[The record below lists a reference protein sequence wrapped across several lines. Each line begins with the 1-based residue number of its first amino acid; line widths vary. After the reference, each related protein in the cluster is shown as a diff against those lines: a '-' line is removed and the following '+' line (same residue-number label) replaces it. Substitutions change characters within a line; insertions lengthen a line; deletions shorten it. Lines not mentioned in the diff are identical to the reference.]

1 MLVFILKSAI
11 TLALLYSCFFILLS
25 KETFHR
31 FNRVML
37 LGIMVA
43 AFVVP
48 MLHITTEHPTII
60 NEEVQ
65 LMENMTDRGIVF
77 IYEDEA
83 TDTQPQFNWVQVIK
97 WVYLAGVAVML
108 IITLIQVFNLVRLMR
123 GGIHQKDEQGNTI
136 ILINGE
142 IPPFSIFHFI
152 VMSVK
157 DYESGRQY
165 ILTHEQEHIRL
176 GHSYDLLLMQVLK
189 TIQWFNPFV
198 WFISRDLKTIHEYEA
213 DQAVINQ
220 GIDAKQY
227 QLFLVKKVVGNRL
240 QPFTNNLNHGSLK
253 KRIAMMYQ
261 KKSNRWLMLKA
272 LFAIPVIALTIS
284 AFATPAAMKPVEELV
299 KTIEEQTSPSFV
311 LQDEREILA
320 NEVSN
325 EPSNLLAPIGE
336 TGKGSEGVP
345 DIKPGQVLTGQVT
358 DEKGEPLQT
367 ATVFE
372 QDEQFRI
379 YAKAVT
385 DVNGNF
391 AIKIVNPE
399 HNIRVSYVSCKEFLT
414 KISNMPKKVKLQPTD
429 LIQIV
434 DVDARKKQVA
444 GSTMRLRGVGT
455 ITGGE
460 PLLVVD
466 GVIMQGVEHL
476 DVNGSDPIEDLMQ
489 KEFGIKQSDIE
500 SVTVLKDGAAT
511 AIYGEKGKNGVIEIK
526 TRVKQDTIV
535 ARVMNNEN
543 GLAIKSNNGDLPLD
557 SMLNRLP
564 GLEKQPDGSF
574 TVNGKKIKRVLV
586 NGEEVNLEDLVK

>member
-1 MLVFILKSAI
+1 MILFIIKSAI
-11 TLALLYSCFFILLS
+11 TLALLYSCFFVLLS

-48 MLHITTEHPTII
+48 MFHITTEHPTVI

-83 TDTQPQFNWVQVIK
+83 TEPQPQFNWVQVIK

-272 LFAIPVIALTIS
+272 LFAIPVIALTVG
-284 AFATPAAMKPVEELV
+284 AFATPAAIKPVEELV
-299 KTIEEQTSPSFV
+299 QTIEEETSPSFV

-325 EPSNLLAPIGE
+325 EPSNLLAPE
-336 TGKGSEGVP
+336 TGKGSEEVS
-345 DIKPGQVLTGQVT
+345 DVKPGQVLTGQVT

-444 GSTMRLRGVGT
+444 G
-455 ITGGE
+455 GE

-535 ARVMNNEN
+535 ARVRTMLKERD
-543 GLAIKSNNGDLPLD
+543 LAIKSNNNDLPLD
-557 SMLNRLP
+557 SMINRLP

>member
-43 AFVVP
+43 AFIVP

-65 LMENMTDRGIVF
+65 LIENMTDRGIVF

-83 TDTQPQFNWVQVIK
+83 TEPQPQINWVQVMM
-97 WVYLAGVAVML
+97 WVYLTGVAVML
-108 IITLIQVFNLVRLMR
+108 MITLIQVINLVRLMHR
-123 GGIHQKDEQGNTI
+123 GIQQKDEQGNTI

-284 AFATPAAMKPVEELV
+284 AFATPAAMKPVEDLV

-367 ATVFE
+367 ANVTE
-372 QDEQFRI
+372 QDEQGRI
-379 YAKAVT
+379 YANAVT
-385 DVNGNF
+385 DINGNF
-391 AIKIVNPE
+391 SIKIVSPE
-399 HNIRVSYVSCKEFLT
+399 HNIRVSYVGCKTFLT
-414 KISNMPKKVKLQPTD
+414 KVSNMPKKVVLPPND

-434 DVDARKKQVA
+434 DENARKREVA
-444 GSTMRLRGVGT
+444 
-455 ITGGE
+455 GGE

-476 DVNGSDPIEDLMQ
+476 DVNEPTSIDVLML

-511 AIYGEKGKNGVIEIK
+511 AIYGVIEIK

-543 GLAIKSNNGDLPLD
+543 GLVIKSNNDDLPLD

-574 TVNGKKIKRVLV
+574 TVNGKKVKRVLV
-586 NGEEVNLEDLVK
+586 NGEEMNLEDLVK

>member
-43 AFVVP
+43 AFIVP

-60 NEEVQ
+60 NKEVQ
-65 LMENMTDRGIVF
+65 LIENMTDRGIVF

-83 TDTQPQFNWVQVIK
+83 TEPQPQINWVQVMM
-97 WVYLAGVAVML
+97 WVYLTGVAVML
-108 IITLIQVFNLVRLMR
+108 IITLIEVINLVRLMHR
-123 GGIHQKDEQGNTI
+123 GIQQKDEQGNTI

-142 IPPFSIFHFI
+142 ISPFSIFHFI

-189 TIQWFNPFV
+189 TTQWFNPFV

-345 DIKPGQVLTGQVT
+345 DIKPGQ
-358 DEKGEPLQT
+358 
-367 ATVFE
+367 
-372 QDEQFRI
+372 
-379 YAKAVT
+379 
-385 DVNGNF
+385 
-391 AIKIVNPE
+391 
-399 HNIRVSYVSCKEFLT
+399 
-414 KISNMPKKVKLQPTD
+414 
-429 LIQIV
+429 
-434 DVDARKKQVA
+434 
-444 GSTMRLRGVGT
+444 
-455 ITGGE
+455 
-460 PLLVVD
+460 
-466 GVIMQGVEHL
+466 
-476 DVNGSDPIEDLMQ
+476 
-489 KEFGIKQSDIE
+489 
-500 SVTVLKDGAAT
+500 
-511 AIYGEKGKNGVIEIK
+511 
-526 TRVKQDTIV
+526 
-535 ARVMNNEN
+535 
-543 GLAIKSNNGDLPLD
+543 
-557 SMLNRLP
+557 
-564 GLEKQPDGSF
+564 
-574 TVNGKKIKRVLV
+574 
-586 NGEEVNLEDLVK
+586 

>member
-65 LMENMTDRGIVF
+65 LIENMTDRGIVF

-83 TDTQPQFNWVQVIK
+83 TEPQPQINWVQVMM
-97 WVYLAGVAVML
+97 WVYLTGVAVML
-108 IITLIQVFNLVRLMR
+108 MITLIQVINLVRLMHK
-123 GGIHQKDEQGNTI
+123 GIQQKDEQGNTI

-165 ILTHEQEHIRL
+165 ILTHEQEHRRL

-284 AFATPAAMKPVEELV
+284 AFATPAAMKPVEDLV

-311 LQDEREILA
+311 LQDEQTTQ
-320 NEVSN
+320 N
-325 EPSNLLAPIGE
+325 NLTLTLSQEEGTESSPLG
-336 TGKGSEGVP
+336 GDKSGVP

-367 ATVFE
+367 ANVTE
-372 QDEQFRI
+372 QDEQGRI
-379 YAKAVT
+379 YANAVT
-385 DVNGNF
+385 DINGNF
-391 AIKIVNPE
+391 SIKIVSPE
-399 HNIRVSYVSCKEFLT
+399 HNIRVSYVGCKTFLT
-414 KISNMPKKVKLQPTD
+414 KVSNMPKKVVLPPND

-434 DVDARKKQVA
+434 DVNARKRDVA
-444 GSTMRLRGVGT
+444 
-455 ITGGE
+455 GGE

-476 DVNGSDPIEDLMQ
+476 DVNEPTSIDVLML

-543 GLAIKSNNGDLPLD
+543 GLAIKSHNDDLPLD

-574 TVNGKKIKRVLV
+574 TVNGKKVKRVLV
-586 NGEEVNLEDLVK
+586 NGEEMNLEDLVK

>member
-1 MLVFILKSAI
+1 MLVFIIKSAI
-11 TLALLYSCFFILLS
+11 TLALLYSVFFLFLS

-31 FNRVML
+31 FNRLML
-37 LGIMVA
+37 IGIMIA
-43 AFVVP
+43 SFVVP
-48 MLHITTEHPTII
+48 MFHITTEHPTII
-60 NEEVQ
+60 NQEVQ
-65 LMENMTDRGIVF
+65 QMEQLMQDEIIV

-83 TDTQPQFNWVQVIK
+83 SDVQPQITWVQALK
-97 WVYLAGVAVML
+97 WVYLAGVAVMI
-108 IITLIQVFNLVRLMR
+108 IITIIQVVNLVRLMR
-123 GGIHQKDEQGNTI
+123 KGMRQTDEQGNTI
-136 ILINGE
+136 ILIHGD
-142 IPPFSIFHFI
+142 IPPFSIFKYI

-157 DYESGRQY
+157 DYETGRLY
-165 ILTHEQEHIRL
+165 ILTHEQEHIGL
-176 GHSYDLLLMQVLK
+176 GHSYDLLLIQVLK
-189 TIQWFNPFV
+189 IIQWFNPFV

-261 KKSNRWLMLKA
+261 KKSNRWLMLKS
-272 LFAIPVIALTIS
+272 LCAIPVIALTVS

-299 KTIEEQTSPSFV
+299 NTLEDQNLPSPV
-311 LQDEREILA
+311 LQSESVI
-320 NEVSN
+320 
-325 EPSNLLAPIGE
+325 LAPIVE
-336 TGKGSEGVP
+336 TEMVSESVPEVKEVP
-345 DIKPGQVLTGQVT
+345 DVKPGQVLTGQVT
-358 DEKGEPLQT
+358 DKEGSPLQT
-367 ATVFE
+367 ANVTE
-372 QDEQFRI
+372 QDGEGRI
-379 YAKAVT
+379 YANAVT
-385 DVNGNF
+385 DINGNF

-399 HNIRVSYVSCKEFLT
+399 HNIRVSYVGCKTFLT
-414 KISNMPKKVKLQPTD
+414 KVSNMPKKVVLSPTD
-429 LIQIV
+429 LIQVV
-434 DVDARKKQVA
+434 DVNARKREVA
-444 GSTMRLRGVGT
+444 
-455 ITGGE
+455 GGE

-526 TRVKQDTIV
+526 TKIKQDTIV

-543 GLAIKSNNGDLPLD
+543 GLAIKSNNNDLPLD
-557 SMLNRLP
+557 SMLNKLP

-574 TVNGKKIKRVLV
+574 TVNGKKIKKVLV
-586 NGEEVNLEDLVK
+586 NGEEVNLDDMLP

>member
-1 MLVFILKSAI
+1 MLVFIIKSAI
-11 TLALLYSCFFILLS
+11 TLALLYSVFFLFLS

-31 FNRVML
+31 FNRLML
-37 LGIMVA
+37 IGIMIA
-43 AFVVP
+43 SFVVP
-48 MLHITTEHPTII
+48 MFHITTEHPTII
-60 NEEVQ
+60 NQEVQ
-65 LMENMTDRGIVF
+65 QMEQLMQDEIIV

-83 TDTQPQFNWVQVIK
+83 SDVQPQITWVQALK
-97 WVYLAGVAVML
+97 WVYLAGVAVMM
-108 IITLIQVFNLVRLMR
+108 IITIIQVVNLVRLMR
-123 GGIHQKDEQGNTI
+123 KGMRQTDEQGNTI
-136 ILINGE
+136 ILIHGD
-142 IPPFSIFHFI
+142 IPPFSIFKYI

-157 DYESGRQY
+157 DYETGRLY
-165 ILTHEQEHIRL
+165 ILTHEQEHIGL
-176 GHSYDLLLMQVLK
+176 GHSYDLLLIQVLK
-189 TIQWFNPFV
+189 IIQWFNPFV

-261 KKSNRWLMLKA
+261 KKSNRWLMLKS
-272 LFAIPVIALTIS
+272 LCAIPVIALTVS
-284 AFATPAAMKPVEELV
+284 AFATPAAMKPVEALV
-299 KTIEEQTSPSFV
+299 NTLEDQNLPSPV
-311 LQDEREILA
+311 LQSESVILA
-320 NEVSN
+320 PTVEAEMVSESVPEVK
-325 EPSNLLAPIGE
+325 E
-336 TGKGSEGVP
+336 VP
-345 DIKPGQVLTGQVT
+345 DVKPGQVLTGQVT
-358 DEKGEPLQT
+358 DEKGEPCQM

-434 DVDARKKQVA
+434 DVDARKREVA
-444 GSTMRLRGVGT
+444 
-455 ITGGE
+455 GGE

-489 KEFGIKQSDIE
+489 KKFGIKQSDIE

-526 TRVKQDTIV
+526 TKIKQDTIV

-543 GLAIKSNNGDLPLD
+543 GLAIKSNNNDLPLD
-557 SMLNRLP
+557 SMLNKLP

-574 TVNGKKIKRVLV
+574 TVNGKRILRVLV
-586 NGEEVNLEDLVK
+586 NGEEVNLDDMLP

>member
-1 MLVFILKSAI
+1 MLVFIIKSAI
-11 TLALLYSCFFILLS
+11 TLALLYSVFFLFLS

-31 FNRVML
+31 FNRLML
-37 LGIMVA
+37 IGIMIA
-43 AFVVP
+43 SFVVP
-48 MLHITTEHPTII
+48 MFHITTEHPTII
-60 NEEVQ
+60 NQEVQ
-65 LMENMTDRGIVF
+65 QMEQLMQDEIIV

-83 TDTQPQFNWVQVIK
+83 SDVQSQITWVQALK
-97 WVYLAGVAVML
+97 WIYVAGVAVML
-108 IITLIQVFNLVRLMR
+108 IITIIQVINLVRLMR
-123 GGIHQKDEQGNTI
+123 GGVRQTDEQGNTI
-136 ILINGE
+136 ILIHGD
-142 IPPFSIFHFI
+142 IPPFSIFKYI

-157 DYESGRQY
+157 DYETGRLY
-165 ILTHEQEHIRL
+165 ILTHEQEHIGL
-176 GHSYDLLLMQVLK
+176 GHSYDLLLIQVLK
-189 TIQWFNPFV
+189 IIQWFNPFV

-261 KKSNRWLMLKA
+261 KKSNRWLMLKS
-272 LFAIPVIALTIS
+272 LCAIPVVALTVS

-299 KTIEEQTSPSFV
+299 NTLDDQTLPSFV
-311 LQDEREILA
+311 LQDESEILA
-320 NEVSN
+320 PTKEAEMVSEVVTEVKEVS
-325 EPSNLLAPIGE
+325 
-336 TGKGSEGVP
+336 

-367 ATVFE
+367 ANVVE
-372 QDEQFRI
+372 LDGEGRI
-379 YAKAVT
+379 HANAVT
-385 DVNGNF
+385 DANGNF

-399 HNIRVSYVSCKEFLT
+399 HNIRVSYIGCKTFQT
-414 KISNMPKKVKLQPTD
+414 KPSSLPKKVVLPPTD

-434 DVDARKKQVA
+434 DVNARKRDVA
-444 GSTMRLRGVGT
+444 
-455 ITGGE
+455 GGE

-476 DVNGSDPIEDLMQ
+476 DVNEPTSIIDVIML

-543 GLAIKSNNGDLPLD
+543 GLAIKSNNDDLPLD

-574 TVNGKKIKRVLV
+574 TINGKKIKRVLV
-586 NGEEVNLEDLVK
+586 NGEEVNLEEMVK

>member
-43 AFVVP
+43 AFIVP

-65 LMENMTDRGIVF
+65 LIENMTDRGIVF

-83 TDTQPQFNWVQVIK
+83 TEPQPQINWVQVMM
-97 WVYLAGVAVML
+97 WVYLTGVAVML
-108 IITLIQVFNLVRLMR
+108 MITLIQVINLVRLMHR
-123 GGIHQKDEQGNTI
+123 GIQQKDEQGNTI

-284 AFATPAAMKPVEELV
+284 AFATPAAMKPVEDLV

-367 ATVFE
+367 ANVTE
-372 QDEQFRI
+372 QDEQGRI
-379 YAKAVT
+379 YANAVT

-391 AIKIVNPE
+391 SIKIVSPE
-399 HNIRVSYVSCKEFLT
+399 HNIRVSYVGCKTFLT
-414 KISNMPKKVKLQPTD
+414 KVSNMPKKVVLPPND

-434 DVDARKKQVA
+434 DVNARKREVA
-444 GSTMRLRGVGT
+444 
-455 ITGGE
+455 GGE

-476 DVNGSDPIEDLMQ
+476 DVNEPTSIDVLML

-535 ARVMNNEN
+535 ARVMSNEN
-543 GLAIKSNNGDLPLD
+543 GLAIKSNNDDLPLD

-574 TVNGKKIKRVLV
+574 TVNGKKVKRVLV
-586 NGEEVNLEDLVK
+586 NGEEMNLEDLVK

>member
-1 MLVFILKSAI
+1 MVLFVLKSAI

-83 TDTQPQFNWVQVIK
+83 TEPQPQFNWVQVIK

-284 AFATPAAMKPVEELV
+284 AFATPAAIKPVEELV
-299 KTIEEQTSPSFV
+299 QTIEEETSPSFV

-325 EPSNLLAPIGE
+325 EPSNLLAPE
-336 TGKGSEGVP
+336 TVKGSEDVP
-345 DIKPGQVLTGQVT
+345 DVKPGQVLTGQVT

-367 ATVFE
+367 ANVTE
-372 QDEQFRI
+372 QDEQGRI

-434 DVDARKKQVA
+434 DVDARKKQV
-444 GSTMRLRGVGT
+444 
-455 ITGGE
+455 TGGE

-543 GLAIKSNNGDLPLD
+543 GLAIKSNNDDLPLD

-574 TVNGKKIKRVLV
+574 TVNGKKVKRVLV
-586 NGEEVNLEDLVK
+586 NGEEMNLEDLVK

>member
-1 MLVFILKSAI
+1 MILFIIKSAI
-11 TLALLYSCFFILLS
+11 TLALLYSCFFVLLS

-31 FNRVML
+31 FNRLML
-37 LGIMVA
+37 IGIMIA
-43 AFVVP
+43 SFVVP
-48 MLHITTEHPTII
+48 MFHITTEHPTII

-65 LMENMTDRGIVF
+65 LIENMTDRGIVF

-83 TDTQPQFNWVQVIK
+83 TEPQPQINWVQVMM
-97 WVYLAGVAVML
+97 WVYLTGVAVML
-108 IITLIQVFNLVRLMR
+108 MITLIQVINLVRLMHK
-123 GGIHQKDEQGNTI
+123 GIQQKDEQGNTI

-142 IPPFSIFHFI
+142 IPPFSIFRFI

-311 LQDEREILA
+311 LQDEQTTQ
-320 NEVSN
+320 N
-325 EPSNLLAPIGE
+325 NLTLTLSQEEGTESSPLG
-336 TGKGSEGVP
+336 GDKSGVP
-345 DIKPGQVLTGQVT
+345 DVKPGQVLTGQVT
-358 DEKGEPLQT
+358 DEKGEPCQM

-466 GVIMQGVEHL
+466 GVIMQGVELL

-526 TRVKQDTIV
+526 TKIKQDTIV

-543 GLAIKSNNGDLPLD
+543 GLAIKSNNNDLPLD

-574 TVNGKKIKRVLV
+574 TINGKKIIRVLV
-586 NGEEVNLEDLVK
+586 NGEEVNLEDMLP

>member
-1 MLVFILKSAI
+1 MVLFILKSAI

-83 TDTQPQFNWVQVIK
+83 TEPQPQFNWVQVIK

-284 AFATPAAMKPVEELV
+284 AFATPAAIKPVEELV
-299 KTIEEQTSPSFV
+299 QTIEEETSPSFV
-311 LQDEREILA
+311 LQDEREIFA

-325 EPSNLLAPIGE
+325 EPSNLLAPE
-336 TGKGSEGVP
+336 TGKGSEDVP
-345 DIKPGQVLTGQVT
+345 DVKPGQVLTGQVT

-399 HNIRVSYVSCKEFLT
+399 HQCLLDCYEHFEDEVRENDPEEEKYETPGRKGEMYSYISLQKMSQKQKGYLSKGYWMFDNPKYWDLSSEELNPLVDFLN
-414 KISNMPKKVKLQPTD
+414 KY
-429 LIQIV
+429 
-434 DVDARKKQVA
+434 
-444 GSTMRLRGVGT
+444 
-455 ITGGE
+455 
-460 PLLVVD
+460 
-466 GVIMQGVEHL
+466 
-476 DVNGSDPIEDLMQ
+476 
-489 KEFGIKQSDIE
+489 FGDWK
-500 SVTVLKDGAAT
+500 
-511 AIYGEKGKNGVIEIK
+511 
-526 TRVKQDTIV
+526 
-535 ARVMNNEN
+535 
-543 GLAIKSNNGDLPLD
+543 
-557 SMLNRLP
+557 
-564 GLEKQPDGSF
+564 
-574 TVNGKKIKRVLV
+574 
-586 NGEEVNLEDLVK
+586 

>member
-43 AFVVP
+43 AFIVP

-65 LMENMTDRGIVF
+65 LIENMTDRGIVF

-83 TDTQPQFNWVQVIK
+83 MESQPQINWVQVMM
-97 WVYLAGVAVML
+97 WVYLTGVAVML
-108 IITLIQVFNLVRLMR
+108 MITLIQVINLVRLMHR
-123 GGIHQKDEQGNTI
+123 GIQQKDEQGNTI

-284 AFATPAAMKPVEELV
+284 AFATPAAIKPVEELV
-299 KTIEEQTSPSFV
+299 QTIEEETSPSFV

-367 ATVFE
+367 ANVTE
-372 QDEQFRI
+372 QDEQGRI
-379 YAKAVT
+379 YANAVT

-391 AIKIVNPE
+391 SIKIVSPE
-399 HNIRVSYVSCKEFLT
+399 HNIRVSYVGCKTFLT
-414 KISNMPKKVKLQPTD
+414 KVSNMPKKVVLPPND

-434 DVDARKKQVA
+434 DENARKREVA
-444 GSTMRLRGVGT
+444 
-455 ITGGE
+455 GGE

-476 DVNGSDPIEDLMQ
+476 DVNEPTSIDVLML

-543 GLAIKSNNGDLPLD
+543 GLAIKSNNDDLPLD
-557 SMLNRLP
+557 SMLIRLP

-574 TVNGKKIKRVLV
+574 TVNGKKVKRILV
-586 NGEEVNLEDLVK
+586 DGEEVNLEDLVK

>member
-1 MLVFILKSAI
+1 MVLFVLKSAI

-83 TDTQPQFNWVQVIK
+83 TEPQPQFNWVQVIK

-284 AFATPAAMKPVEELV
+284 AFATPAAIKPVEELV
-299 KTIEEQTSPSFV
+299 QTIEEETSPSFV

-345 DIKPGQVLTGQVT
+345 DVKPGQVLTGQVT

-367 ATVFE
+367 ANVTE
-372 QDEQFRI
+372 QDEQGRI
-379 YAKAVT
+379 YANAVT
-385 DVNGNF
+385 DINGNF
-391 AIKIVNPE
+391 SIKIVSPE
-399 HNIRVSYVSCKEFLT
+399 HNIRVSYVGCKTFLT
-414 KISNMPKKVKLQPTD
+414 KVSNMPKKVKLQPTD

-444 GSTMRLRGVGT
+444 G
-455 ITGGE
+455 GE

-466 GVIMQGVEHL
+466 GVIMQGVAHL
-476 DVNGSDPIEDLMQ
+476 DVNEPTSIDVLML

-574 TVNGKKIKRVLV
+574 TVNGKKVKRVLV
-586 NGEEVNLEDLVK
+586 NGEEMNLEDLVK

>member
-1 MLVFILKSAI
+1 MIFILKSAI
-11 TLALLYSCFFILLS
+11 TLALLYSVFFLFLS

-31 FNRVML
+31 FNRVMMI
-37 LGIMVA
+37 GMMVA
-43 AFVVP
+43 AFIVP
-48 MLHITTEHPTII
+48 MLRITTEHPTLI
-60 NEEVQ
+60 NQEVQ
-65 LMENMTDRGIVF
+65 QIENMMTDGIVV

-83 TDTQPQFNWVQVIK
+83 TEAQPQITWVQVMK

-108 IITLIQVFNLVRLMR
+108 IITIIQVMNLIRLMR
-123 GGIHQKDEQGNTI
+123 GGVSHKNEQGNTV
-136 ILINGE
+136 ILIDGD
-142 IPPFSIFHFI
+142 IPPFSIFRYI

-157 DYESGRQY
+157 DYESGRLY

-176 GHSYDLLLMQVLK
+176 GHSYDLLLLQVLK
-189 TIQWFNPFV
+189 IIQWFNPFV

-261 KKSNRWLMLKA
+261 KKSNRWLMLKS
-272 LFAIPVIALTIS
+272 LCAIPVVALTIS

-299 KTIEEQTSPSFV
+299 NTLEEQALPSPV
-311 LQDEREILA
+311 LQSESVILA
-320 NEVSN
+320 PTVETEMVSEAVPEVK
-325 EPSNLLAPIGE
+325 E
-336 TGKGSEGVP
+336 VP

-367 ATVFE
+367 ANVTE
-372 QDEQFRI
+372 QDEDGRI
-379 YAKAVT
+379 YGNAVT
-385 DVNGNF
+385 DANGNF

-399 HNIRVSYVSCKEFLT
+399 HNIRVSYIGCKTFLT
-414 KISNMPKKVKLQPTD
+414 KVSNMPKKVVLPPTD
-429 LIQIV
+429 LIQVV
-434 DVDARKKQVA
+434 DVNARKKEVA

-543 GLAIKSNNGDLPLD
+543 GLAIKSNNNDLPLD

-574 TVNGKKIKRVLV
+574 TINGKKIKKVLV
-586 NGEEVNLEDLVK
+586 NGEEVNLEDMLP

>member
-83 TDTQPQFNWVQVIK
+83 TEPQPQFNWVQVIK

-284 AFATPAAMKPVEELV
+284 AFATPAAMKPVEDLV

-311 LQDEREILA
+311 LQDEQTTQ
-320 NEVSN
+320 N
-325 EPSNLLAPIGE
+325 NLTLTLSQEEGTESSPLG
-336 TGKGSEGVP
+336 GDKSGVP

-367 ATVFE
+367 ANVTE
-372 QDEQFRI
+372 QDEQGRI
-379 YAKAVT
+379 YANAVT
-385 DVNGNF
+385 DINGNF
-391 AIKIVNPE
+391 SIKIVSPE
-399 HNIRVSYVSCKEFLT
+399 HNIRVSYVGCKTFLT
-414 KISNMPKKVKLQPTD
+414 KVSNMPKKVVLPPND

-434 DVDARKKQVA
+434 DVNARKRDVA
-444 GSTMRLRGVGT
+444 
-455 ITGGE
+455 GGE

-466 GVIMQGVEHL
+466 GVIMQGVAHL

-543 GLAIKSNNGDLPLD
+543 GLAIKSHNDDLPLD

-574 TVNGKKIKRVLV
+574 TVNGKKVKRVLV
-586 NGEEVNLEDLVK
+586 NGEEMNLEDLVK

>member
-43 AFVVP
+43 AFIVP

-65 LMENMTDRGIVF
+65 LIENMTDRGIVF

-83 TDTQPQFNWVQVIK
+83 TEPQPQINWVQVMM
-97 WVYLAGVAVML
+97 WVYLTGVAVML
-108 IITLIQVFNLVRLMR
+108 IITLIQVINLVRLMR
-123 GGIHQKDEQGNTI
+123 GGIQQKDEQGNTI

-272 LFAIPVIALTIS
+272 LFAIPVIALTVG
-284 AFATPAAMKPVEELV
+284 AFATPAAIKPVEELV
-299 KTIEEQTSPSFV
+299 QTIEEETSPSFV

-367 ATVFE
+367 ANVTE
-372 QDEQFRI
+372 QDEQGRI
-379 YAKAVT
+379 YANAVT

-391 AIKIVNPE
+391 SIKIVSPE
-399 HNIRVSYVSCKEFLT
+399 HNIRVSYVGCKTFLT
-414 KISNMPKKVKLQPTD
+414 KVSNMPKKVVLPPTD

-434 DVDARKKQVA
+434 DVNARKREVA
-444 GSTMRLRGVGT
+444 
-455 ITGGE
+455 GGE

-476 DVNGSDPIEDLMQ
+476 DVNEPTSIDVLML

-543 GLAIKSNNGDLPLD
+543 GLAIKSNNDDLPLD

-574 TVNGKKIKRVLV
+574 TVNGKKVKRVLV
-586 NGEEVNLEDLVK
+586 NGEEMNLEDLVK

>member
-1 MLVFILKSAI
+1 MVLFVLKSAI

-83 TDTQPQFNWVQVIK
+83 TEPQPQFNWVQVIK

-284 AFATPAAMKPVEELV
+284 AFATPAAIKPVEELV
-299 KTIEEQTSPSFV
+299 QTIEEETSPSFV
-311 LQDEREILA
+311 LQDERETLA

-325 EPSNLLAPIGE
+325 EPSNLLAPE
-336 TGKGSEGVP
+336 TGKGFEDVP
-345 DIKPGQVLTGQVT
+345 DVKPGQVLTGQVT

-385 DVNGNF
+385 DINGNF

-434 DVDARKKQVA
+434 DVDARKKQV
-444 GSTMRLRGVGT
+444 
-455 ITGGE
+455 TGGE

-543 GLAIKSNNGDLPLD
+543 GLAIKSNNDDLPLD

-574 TVNGKKIKRVLV
+574 TVNGKK
-586 NGEEVNLEDLVK
+586 VKLQKATSMQDFGKHNNSYFYH

>member
-1 MLVFILKSAI
+1 MILFIN
-11 TLALLYSCFFILLS
+11 SCFFVLLS

-31 FNRVML
+31 FNRIML
-37 LGIMVA
+37 IGIMIA

-48 MLHITTEHPTII
+48 MFHITTEHPTII

-65 LMENMTDRGIVF
+65 LIENMTDRGIVF

-83 TDTQPQFNWVQVIK
+83 TEPQPQINWVQVMM
-97 WVYLAGVAVML
+97 WVYLTGVAVML
-108 IITLIQVFNLVRLMR
+108 MITLIQVINLVRLMHR
-123 GGIHQKDEQGNTI
+123 GIQQKDEQGNTI

-299 KTIEEQTSPSFV
+299 KTIEEQTSPSFI

-511 AIYGEKGKNGVIEIK
+511 AI
-526 TRVKQDTIV
+526 
-535 ARVMNNEN
+535 
-543 GLAIKSNNGDLPLD
+543 
-557 SMLNRLP
+557 
-564 GLEKQPDGSF
+564 
-574 TVNGKKIKRVLV
+574 
-586 NGEEVNLEDLVK
+586 

>member
-1 MLVFILKSAI
+1 MLVFIIKSAI
-11 TLALLYSCFFILLS
+11 TLALLYSCFFVLLS

-31 FNRVML
+31 FNRIML
-37 LGIMVA
+37 IGIMIA

-48 MLHITTEHPTII
+48 MFHITTEHPTII
-60 NEEVQ
+60 NQEVQ
-65 LMENMTDRGIVF
+65 QMEQLMQDEIIV

-83 TDTQPQFNWVQVIK
+83 SDVQPQITWVQALK
-97 WVYLAGVAVML
+97 WVYLAGVAVMM
-108 IITLIQVFNLVRLMR
+108 IITIIQVVNLVRLMR
-123 GGIHQKDEQGNTI
+123 KGMRQTDEQGNTI
-136 ILINGE
+136 ILIHGD
-142 IPPFSIFHFI
+142 IPPFSIFRYI

-157 DYESGRQY
+157 DYETGRLY
-165 ILTHEQEHIRL
+165 ILTHEQEHIGL
-176 GHSYDLLLMQVLK
+176 GHSYDLLLIQVLK
-189 TIQWFNPFV
+189 IIQWFNPFV

-261 KKSNRWLMLKA
+261 KKSNRWLMLKS
-272 LFAIPVIALTIS
+272 LCAIPVIALTVS

-299 KTIEEQTSPSFV
+299 NTLEDQNLPSPV
-311 LQDEREILA
+311 LQSESVILA
-320 NEVSN
+320 PTVETEMVSESVPEVK
-325 EPSNLLAPIGE
+325 E
-336 TGKGSEGVP
+336 VP
-345 DIKPGQVLTGQVT
+345 DVKPGQVLTGQVT
-358 DEKGEPLQT
+358 DEKGEPCQT
-367 ATVFE
+367 ANVVE
-372 QDEQFRI
+372 LDGEGRI
-379 YAKAVT
+379 YANAVT
-385 DVNGNF
+385 DINGNF

-399 HNIRVSYVSCKEFLT
+399 HNIRVSYIGCKSFLT
-414 KISNMPKKVKLQPTD
+414 KVSNMPKKVVLSPTD

-434 DVDARKKQVA
+434 DVNARKRQVA
-444 GSTMRLRGVGT
+444 
-455 ITGGE
+455 GGE

-526 TRVKQDTIV
+526 TKIKQDTIV

-543 GLAIKSNNGDLPLD
+543 GLAIKSNNNDLPLD

>member
-65 LMENMTDRGIVF
+65 LIENMTDSGIVF

-83 TDTQPQFNWVQVIK
+83 TEPQPQINWVQVMM
-97 WVYLAGVAVML
+97 WVYLTGVAVML
-108 IITLIQVFNLVRLMR
+108 IITLIQVINLVRLMR
-123 GGIHQKDEQGNTI
+123 GGIQQKDEQGNTI

-311 LQDEREILA
+311 LQDEQTTQNKLTLTLSQEEGTESSPLGGDK
-320 NEVSN
+320 S
-325 EPSNLLAPIGE
+325 
-336 TGKGSEGVP
+336 GVP

-434 DVDARKKQVA
+434 DVNARKRDVA
-444 GSTMRLRGVGT
+444 
-455 ITGGE
+455 GGE

-476 DVNGSDPIEDLMQ
+476 DVNEPTSIDVLML

-574 TVNGKKIKRVLV
+574 TVNGKKVKRVLV
-586 NGEEVNLEDLVK
+586 DGEEMNLEDLVK

>member
-43 AFVVP
+43 AFIVP

-65 LMENMTDRGIVF
+65 LIENMTDRGIVF

-83 TDTQPQFNWVQVIK
+83 TEPQPQINWVQVMM
-97 WVYLAGVAVML
+97 WVYLTGVAVML
-108 IITLIQVFNLVRLMR
+108 MITLIQVINLVRLMHR
-123 GGIHQKDEQGNTI
+123 GIQQKDEQGNTI

-284 AFATPAAMKPVEELV
+284 AFATPAAMKPVEDLV

-367 ATVFE
+367 ANVTE
-372 QDEQFRI
+372 QDEQGRI
-379 YAKAVT
+379 YANAVT
-385 DVNGNF
+385 DINGNF
-391 AIKIVNPE
+391 SIKIVSPE
-399 HNIRVSYVSCKEFLT
+399 HNIRVSYVGCKTFLT
-414 KISNMPKKVKLQPTD
+414 KVSNMPKKVVLPPND

-434 DVDARKKQVA
+434 DVNARKREVA
-444 GSTMRLRGVGT
+444 
-455 ITGGE
+455 GGE
-460 PLLVVD
+460 PLIVVD

-543 GLAIKSNNGDLPLD
+543 GLAIKSNNDDLPLD

-574 TVNGKKIKRVLV
+574 TVNGKKVKRVLV
-586 NGEEVNLEDLVK
+586 NGEEMNLEDLVK

>member
-65 LMENMTDRGIVF
+65 LIENMTDRGIVF

-83 TDTQPQFNWVQVIK
+83 TEPQPQINWVQVMM
-97 WVYLAGVAVML
+97 WVYLTGVAVML
-108 IITLIQVFNLVRLMR
+108 MITLIQVINLVRLMHK
-123 GGIHQKDEQGNTI
+123 GIQQKDEQGNTI

-284 AFATPAAMKPVEELV
+284 AFATPAAMKPVEDLV

-311 LQDEREILA
+311 LQDEQTTQ
-320 NEVSN
+320 N
-325 EPSNLLAPIGE
+325 NLTLTLSQEEGTESSPLG
-336 TGKGSEGVP
+336 GDKSGVP

-367 ATVFE
+367 ANVTE
-372 QDEQFRI
+372 QDEQGRI
-379 YAKAVT
+379 YANAVT
-385 DVNGNF
+385 DINGNF
-391 AIKIVNPE
+391 SIKIVSPE
-399 HNIRVSYVSCKEFLT
+399 HNIRVSYVGCKTFLT
-414 KISNMPKKVKLQPTD
+414 KVSNMPKKVVLPPND

-434 DVDARKKQVA
+434 DVNARKRDV
-444 GSTMRLRGVGT
+444 V
-455 ITGGE
+455 
-460 PLLVVD
+460 LVVNPSLWW
-466 GVIMQGVEHL
+466 ME
-476 DVNGSDPIEDLMQ
+476 SSC
-489 KEFGIKQSDIE
+489 KE
-500 SVTVLKDGAAT
+500 
-511 AIYGEKGKNGVIEIK
+511 
-526 TRVKQDTIV
+526 
-535 ARVMNNEN
+535 
-543 GLAIKSNNGDLPLD
+543 
-557 SMLNRLP
+557 
-564 GLEKQPDGSF
+564 
-574 TVNGKKIKRVLV
+574 
-586 NGEEVNLEDLVK
+586 

>member
-65 LMENMTDRGIVF
+65 LIENMTDRGIVF

-83 TDTQPQFNWVQVIK
+83 TEPQPQINWVQVMM
-97 WVYLAGVAVML
+97 WVYPTGVAVML
-108 IITLIQVFNLVRLMR
+108 MITLIQVINLVRLMHR
-123 GGIHQKDEQGNTI
+123 GIQQKDEQGNTI
-136 ILINGE
+136 ILINSE

-284 AFATPAAMKPVEELV
+284 AFATPAAMKPVEDLV

-367 ATVFE
+367 ANVTE
-372 QDEQFRI
+372 QDEQGRI
-379 YAKAVT
+379 YANAVT
-385 DVNGNF
+385 DINGNF
-391 AIKIVNPE
+391 SIKIVSPE
-399 HNIRVSYVSCKEFLT
+399 HNIRVSYVGCKTFLT
-414 KISNMPKKVKLQPTD
+414 KVSNMPKKVVLPPNE

-434 DVDARKKQVA
+434 DVNARKREVA
-444 GSTMRLRGVGT
+444 
-455 ITGGE
+455 GGE

-476 DVNGSDPIEDLMQ
+476 DVNEPTSIDVLML

-543 GLAIKSNNGDLPLD
+543 GLAIKSNNDDLPLD

-574 TVNGKKIKRVLV
+574 TVNGKKVKRVLV
-586 NGEEVNLEDLVK
+586 NGEEMNLEDLVK

>member
-65 LMENMTDRGIVF
+65 LIENMTDRGIVF

-83 TDTQPQFNWVQVIK
+83 TEPQPQINWVQVMM
-97 WVYLAGVAVML
+97 WVYLTGVAVML
-108 IITLIQVFNLVRLMR
+108 MITLIQVINLVRLMR
-123 GGIHQKDEQGNTI
+123 GGIQQKDEQGNTI

-325 EPSNLLAPIGE
+325 EPSNLLSPIGE

-345 DIKPGQVLTGQVT
+345 DVKPGQVLTGQVT

-367 ATVFE
+367 ANVTE
-372 QDEQFRI
+372 QDEQGRI
-379 YAKAVT
+379 YANAVT
-385 DVNGNF
+385 DINGNF
-391 AIKIVNPE
+391 SIKIVSPE
-399 HNIRVSYVSCKEFLT
+399 HNIRVSYVGCKTFLT
-414 KISNMPKKVKLQPTD
+414 KVSNMPKKVVLPPND

-434 DVDARKKQVA
+434 DVNARKRDVA
-444 GSTMRLRGVGT
+444 
-455 ITGGE
+455 GGE

-476 DVNGSDPIEDLMQ
+476 DVNEPTSIDVLML

-543 GLAIKSNNGDLPLD
+543 GLAIKSHNDDLPLD

-574 TVNGKKIKRVLV
+574 TVNGKKVKRVLV
-586 NGEEVNLEDLVK
+586 NGEEMNLEDLVK

>member
-1 MLVFILKSAI
+1 MLVFIIKSAI
-11 TLALLYSCFFILLS
+11 TLALLYSVFFLFLS

-31 FNRVML
+31 FNRLML
-37 LGIMVA
+37 IGIMIA
-43 AFVVP
+43 SFVVP
-48 MLHITTEHPTII
+48 MFHITTEHPTII
-60 NEEVQ
+60 NQEVQ
-65 LMENMTDRGIVF
+65 QMEQLMQDEIIV

-83 TDTQPQFNWVQVIK
+83 LDVQPQITWVQALK
-97 WVYLAGVAVML
+97 WVYLAGVAVMI
-108 IITLIQVFNLVRLMR
+108 IITIIQVVNLVRLMR
-123 GGIHQKDEQGNTI
+123 KGMRQTDEQGNTI
-136 ILINGE
+136 ILIHGD
-142 IPPFSIFHFI
+142 IPPFSIFKYI

-157 DYESGRQY
+157 DYETGRLY
-165 ILTHEQEHIRL
+165 ILTHEQEHIGL
-176 GHSYDLLLMQVLK
+176 GHSYDLLLIQVLK
-189 TIQWFNPFV
+189 IIQWFNPFV

-261 KKSNRWLMLKA
+261 KKSNRWLMLKS
-272 LFAIPVIALTIS
+272 LCAIPVIALTVS

-299 KTIEEQTSPSFV
+299 NTLEDQNLPSPV
-311 LQDEREILA
+311 LQSESVILA
-320 NEVSN
+320 PTVETEMVSESVPEVKEVS
-325 EPSNLLAPIGE
+325 
-336 TGKGSEGVP
+336 

-358 DEKGEPLQT
+358 DEKGEPCQMANVT
-367 ATVFE
+367 E
-372 QDEQFRI
+372 QDEDGKI
-379 YAKAVT
+379 YAHAVT

-399 HNIRVSYVSCKEFLT
+399 HNIRVSYIGCKTFLT
-414 KISNMPKKVKLQPTD
+414 KPSSLPKKVVLPPTD
-429 LIQIV
+429 LIQVV
-434 DVDARKKQVA
+434 DVNARKREVA
-444 GSTMRLRGVGT
+444 
-455 ITGGE
+455 GGE

-526 TRVKQDTIV
+526 TKIKQDTIV

-543 GLAIKSNNGDLPLD
+543 GLAIKSNNNDLPLD
-557 SMLNRLP
+557 SMLNKLP

-574 TVNGKKIKRVLV
+574 TVNGKKIKKVLV
-586 NGEEVNLEDLVK
+586 NGEEVNLDDMLP

>member
-65 LMENMTDRGIVF
+65 LIENMTDRGIVF

-83 TDTQPQFNWVQVIK
+83 TEPQPQINWVQVMM
-97 WVYLAGVAVML
+97 WVYLTGVAVML
-108 IITLIQVFNLVRLMR
+108 MITLIQVINLVRLMHK
-123 GGIHQKDEQGNTI
+123 GIQQKDEQGNTI

-284 AFATPAAMKPVEELV
+284 AFATPAAIKPVEELV
-299 KTIEEQTSPSFV
+299 QTIEEETSPSFV
-311 LQDEREILA
+311 LQDEREIFA

-325 EPSNLLAPIGE
+325 EPSNLLAPE
-336 TGKGSEGVP
+336 TGKGSEDVP
-345 DIKPGQVLTGQVT
+345 DVKPGQVLTGQVT

-414 KISNMPKKVKLQPTD
+414 KISNMPTKVKLQPTD

-434 DVDARKKQVA
+434 DVDARKKQV
-444 GSTMRLRGVGT
+444 
-455 ITGGE
+455 TGGE

-466 GVIMQGVEHL
+466 GVIMQGVAHL

-543 GLAIKSNNGDLPLD
+543 GLAIKSNNDDLPLD

-574 TVNGKKIKRVLV
+574 TVNGKKVKRVLV
-586 NGEEVNLEDLVK
+586 NGEEMNLEDLVK

>member
-1 MLVFILKSAI
+1 MILFILKSAI
-11 TLALLYSCFFILLS
+11 TLALLYSCFFVLLS

-31 FNRVML
+31 FNRIML
-37 LGIMVA
+37 IGIMIA
-43 AFVVP
+43 AFIVP
-48 MLHITTEHPTII
+48 MFHVTTEHPTVI
-60 NEEVQ
+60 NQEVQ
-65 LMENMTDRGIVF
+65 QMEQLMQDEIIV

-83 TDTQPQFNWVQVIK
+83 SEAQPQITWVEVLK
-97 WVYLAGVAVML
+97 WVYLTGVAVIL
-108 IITLIQVFNLVRLMR
+108 IITLIQVINLIRLMR
-123 GGIHQKDEQGNTI
+123 GGVHHKDEQGNTI
-136 ILINGE
+136 ILIDGD
-142 IPPFSIFHFI
+142 IPPFSIFRYI

-165 ILTHEQEHIRL
+165 ILAHEQEHIQL
-176 GHSYDLLLMQVLK
+176 GHSYDLLLLQVLK
-189 TIQWFNPFV
+189 IIQWFNPFV

-261 KKSNRWLMLKA
+261 KKSNRWLMLKS
-272 LFAIPVIALTIS
+272 LCAIPVIALTVS

-299 KTIEEQTSPSFV
+299 NTLEDQNLPSPV
-311 LQDEREILA
+311 LQSESVILA
-320 NEVSN
+320 PTVETEMVSESVPEVK
-325 EPSNLLAPIGE
+325 E
-336 TGKGSEGVP
+336 VP
-345 DIKPGQVLTGQVT
+345 DVKPGQVLTGQVT
-358 DEKGEPLQT
+358 DEKGEPCQM

-444 GSTMRLRGVGT
+444 G
-455 ITGGE
+455 GE

-489 KEFGIKQSDIE
+489 KKFGIKQSDIE

-526 TRVKQDTIV
+526 TKIKQDTIV

-543 GLAIKSNNGDLPLD
+543 GLAIKSNNDDLPLD
-557 SMLNRLP
+557 SMLNKLP

-574 TVNGKKIKRVLV
+574 TVNGKKIIRVLV
-586 NGEEVNLEDLVK
+586 NGEEVNMEDMLP

>member
-1 MLVFILKSAI
+1 MLVFIIKSAI
-11 TLALLYSCFFILLS
+11 TLALLYSVFFLFLS

-31 FNRVML
+31 FNRLML
-37 LGIMVA
+37 IGIMIA
-43 AFVVP
+43 SFVVP
-48 MLHITTEHPTII
+48 MFHITTEHPTII
-60 NEEVQ
+60 NQEVQ
-65 LMENMTDRGIVF
+65 QMEQLMQDEIIV

-83 TDTQPQFNWVQVIK
+83 SDVQPQITWVQALK

-108 IITLIQVFNLVRLMR
+108 IITIIQVINLVRLMR
-123 GGIHQKDEQGNTI
+123 GGMRQTDEQGNTI
-136 ILINGE
+136 ILIHGD
-142 IPPFSIFHFI
+142 IPPFSIFKYI

-157 DYESGRQY
+157 DYETGRLY
-165 ILTHEQEHIRL
+165 ILTHEQEHILL
-176 GHSYDLLLMQVLK
+176 GHSYDLLLIQVLK
-189 TIQWFNPFV
+189 IIQWFNPFV

-261 KKSNRWLMLKA
+261 KKSNRWLMLKS
-272 LFAIPVIALTIS
+272 LCAIPVIALTIS

-299 KTIEEQTSPSFV
+299 NTLEDQNLPSPV
-311 LQDEREILA
+311 LQSESVILA
-320 NEVSN
+320 PTVETEMVSESVPEVK
-325 EPSNLLAPIGE
+325 E
-336 TGKGSEGVP
+336 VP
-345 DIKPGQVLTGQVT
+345 DVKPGQVLTGQVT
-358 DEKGEPLQT
+358 DEKGEPLNT
-367 ATVFE
+367 ANVVE
-372 QDEQFRI
+372 LDGDGRI
-379 YAKAVT
+379 YANSVT
-385 DVNGNF
+385 DANGNF

-399 HNIRVSYVSCKEFLT
+399 HNIRVSYIGCKTFLT
-414 KISNMPKKVKLQPTD
+414 KVSNMPKKVVLSPTD
-429 LIQIV
+429 LIQVV
-434 DVDARKKQVA
+434 DVNARKRDVA
-444 GSTMRLRGVGT
+444 
-455 ITGGE
+455 GGE

-526 TRVKQDTIV
+526 TKIKQDTIV

-543 GLAIKSNNGDLPLD
+543 GLAIKSNNNDLPLD
-557 SMLNRLP
+557 SMLNKLP

-586 NGEEVNLEDLVK
+586 NGEEVNLNELVP

>member
-65 LMENMTDRGIVF
+65 LIENMTDRGIVF

-83 TDTQPQFNWVQVIK
+83 TEPQPQINWVQVMM
-97 WVYLAGVAVML
+97 WVYLTGVAVML
-108 IITLIQVFNLVRLMR
+108 MITLIQVINLVRLMHK
-123 GGIHQKDEQGNTI
+123 GIQQKDEQGNTI

-189 TIQWFNPFV
+189 TIQWFNPCV

-284 AFATPAAMKPVEELV
+284 AFATPAAMKPVEDLV

-311 LQDEREILA
+311 LQDEQTTQ
-320 NEVSN
+320 N
-325 EPSNLLAPIGE
+325 NLTLTLSQEEGTESSPLG
-336 TGKGSEGVP
+336 GDKSGVP

-367 ATVFE
+367 ANVTE
-372 QDEQFRI
+372 QDEQGRI
-379 YAKAVT
+379 YANAVT
-385 DVNGNF
+385 DINGNF
-391 AIKIVNPE
+391 SIKIVSPE
-399 HNIRVSYVSCKEFLT
+399 HNIRVSYVGCKTFLT
-414 KISNMPKKVKLQPTD
+414 KVSNMPKKVVLPPND

-434 DVDARKKQVA
+434 DVNARKRDVA
-444 GSTMRLRGVGT
+444 
-455 ITGGE
+455 GGE

-476 DVNGSDPIEDLMQ
+476 DVNEPTSIDVLML

-543 GLAIKSNNGDLPLD
+543 GLAIKSHNDDLPLD

-574 TVNGKKIKRVLV
+574 TVNGKKVKRVLV
-586 NGEEVNLEDLVK
+586 NGEEMNLEDLVK